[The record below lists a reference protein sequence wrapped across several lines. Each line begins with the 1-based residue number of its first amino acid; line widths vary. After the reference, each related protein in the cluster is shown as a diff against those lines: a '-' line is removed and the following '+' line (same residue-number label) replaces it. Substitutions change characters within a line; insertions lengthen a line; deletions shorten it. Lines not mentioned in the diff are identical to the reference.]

1 MPRTRERNRQPP
13 QRVQP
18 VPTRSREWSV
28 NIPFADLQM
37 LLDHVGS
44 MEKAQEENAQL
55 RRELEGLRNMFSE
68 LQTAFGELRREL
80 KGR

>member
-1 MPRTRERNRQPP
+1 MPRSRERPRPPP
-13 QRVQP
+13 QKVQST
-18 VPTRSREWSV
+18 PTRSREWSV

-37 LLDHVGS
+37 LLQNADH
-44 MEKAQEENAQL
+44 MEKLEEDNTQL